1 VFQAKGK
8 VHVSKFTRVFLVVC
22 CVVAL
27 AFGVAACGSS
37 GSATTTVTSTVE
49 QQNDNE
55 SNDNNDNENDDNEKD
70 DNGNDN
76 ESVSKQKKE
85 CLKHNKGYPENCSN
99 IP

>member
-1 VFQAKGK
+1 MSGFI
-8 VHVSKFTRVFLVVC
+8 RLFLALT

-55 SNDNNDNENDDNEKD
+55 NDDNEKD
-70 DNGNDN
+70 DNENDDNENDN

-85 CLKHNKGYPENCSN
+85 CLKHNKGYPEDCAD